1 MKINRI
7 GYLSVLL
14 LSLWFVGCNSKKG
27 SQEAETNPVFQST
40 PDLKDVTER
49 ISKTPEDAALYF
61 ERGNVLHKLRFD
73 SLALKDYKK
82 AAKLDSTK
90 GQYFSAVGD
99 LMFENH
105 DITGSIEWLQKAIA
119 KNPTDRKAHLKIA
132 KLFLYMQDYGK
143 AFAEINIV
151 LRKNVY
157 DPEAYFLKGMV
168 YKDMKDTAKALSAF
182 QTAAQVA
189 PDYRDA
195 VIQLGLIYSDKKDPI
210 ALQYLEKAFRMD
222 TTDVFPIFAKGTY
235 YQNQNKF
242 AEAKEQYRQCVI
254 RNRHYAD
261 AYFNLG
267 YLLMQEDSVAKA
279 YRQYD
284 FVTKVDPM
292 NPAAYFNRGL
302 CAEMMDSMQKAV
314 ADYRTALR
322 IDSAYDSPR
331 EALKRLKGK

>member
-7 GYLSVLL
+7 GYLLALL
-14 LSLWFVGCNSKKG
+14 LGLFFIACKNKSGNKD
-27 SQEAETNPVFQST
+27 AESNPVFQST
-40 PDLKDVTER
+40 PDLKQVTER

-61 ERGNVLHKLRFD
+61 ERGNILRKLRMD

-82 AAKLDSTK
+82 AAVLDTTK

-105 DITGSIEWLQKAIA
+105 DISGSIEWIQKAIA

-132 KLFLYMQDYGK
+132 KLFLYMQEYGK

-168 YKDMKDTAKALSAF
+168 YKDMKDTAKAISAF
-182 QTAAQVA
+182 QTAMQVA

-210 ALQYLEKAFRMD
+210 ALQYLDKAFHMD

-242 AEAKEQYRQCVI
+242 VEAKEEYRQCVI

-267 YLLMQEDSVAKA
+267 YLLMQEDSVEKA

-284 FVTKVDPM
+284 LVTKIDPL

-314 ADYRTALR
+314 SDYRMALR
-322 IDSAYDSPR
+322 IDTGYESPKA
-331 EALKRLKGK
+331 ALKRLQGK